1 MDLAGGASQVLFEL
15 AVMIIIATV
24 FAYVARLIKQP
35 LIPAYIISGIV
46 IGPLALGIVR
56 DTEFIRVMSNIGI
69 MFLLFIVGLEMNLH
83 KLKKIGPF
91 AAVAGILQVA
101 ITFAIGYGIAS
112 AFGMDMINSVFLGM
126 IAAFS
131 STMIV
136 IKILSEREELDT
148 LHGRILVGILVIQD
162 IIIILAMPFLSSIPA
177 FSWMIVA
184 KMLMG
189 TVILAAIAYLFEK
202 FAMGWL
208 FSFAA
213 RSDELLFLL
222 SLSIGFLFAM
232 AAQFLGFSIAIGAFI
247 AGVMLANL
255 PYHFNIIGKISP
267 LKDFFITIFFVSL
280 GLQVA
285 SFSMGNIAWPL
296 IALLALIL
304 IAKPLIIMVIMS
316 VFGYGRRTSFLTG
329 TLLGQV
335 SEFSL
340 ILIPAVAMLSSSVIS
355 LSMAVAIITITLT
368 AYLASF
374 EGRIYSFLS
383 PFLAVFE
390 KLSLK
395 TQPIE
400 EKEMHV
406 DSPIILVG
414 CDRMGSIILK
424 TLEKQHREQ
433 ICVIDSN
440 PEIISR
446 LTREKISCMY
456 GDITNRELLERI
468 SFEGSPLIIST
479 VPQFEDNMLL
489 IRHANKKNR
498 RSTLIVVAASP
509 ADARELYSAGADY
522 VIVPKILSGES
533 LSHMLKKHLSDRN
546 YFRELKAKQTGFMS
560 KFRKGWHA

>member
-15 AVMIIIATV
+15 AIMIIIATV
-24 FAYVARLIKQP
+24 FAYIARIIRQP

-46 IGPLALGIVR
+46 IGPLVLGIVR
-56 DTEFIRVMSNIGI
+56 DTDFIRVMSNIGI

-83 KLKKIGPF
+83 KLKKIGLF
-91 AAVAGILQVA
+91 AAIAGILQVA
-101 ITFAIGYGIAS
+101 LTFAIGYGIAS
-112 AFGMDMINSVFLGM
+112 AFGMDMINAVFLGM

-162 IIIILAMPFLSSIPA
+162 IIVILAMPFLSSISS

-184 KMLMG
+184 KMLLG
-189 TVILAAIAYLFEK
+189 TTILAVVAYLFEK

-222 SLSIGFLFAM
+222 SLSIGFIFAL
-232 AAQFLGFSIAIGAFI
+232 AAQLLGFSIAIGAFI

-255 PYHFNIIGKISP
+255 PYHFNIIGKIEP

-280 GLQVA
+280 GLQIA
-285 SFSMGNIAWPL
+285 SFSMSNIVWPL
-296 IALLALIL
+296 IALLVLIL
-304 IAKPLIIMVIMS
+304 LVKPLIIMVIMS
-316 VFGYGRRTSFLTG
+316 VFGYGRRTSFITG

-340 ILIPAVAMLSSSVIS
+340 ILIPAIAMLNSYVIS
-355 LSMAVAIITITLT
+355 LSMVLAIITITLT
-368 AYLASF
+368 TYLARF
-374 EGRIYSFLS
+374 EDKIYLFLS

-395 TQPIE
+395 AQPVE
-400 EKEMHV
+400 TKETHI

-414 CDRMGSIILK
+414 CDRMGSVLLK
-424 TLEKQHREQ
+424 MLEKKHKEQ

-446 LTREKISCMY
+446 LTKEKICCMY
-456 GDITNRELLERI
+456 GDITNKELLERI
-468 SFEGSPLIIST
+468 SFEGSPLVIST
-479 VPQFEDNMLL
+479 IPQFEDNMFL
-489 IRHANKKNR
+489 IRYANRKNR
-498 RSTLIVVAASP
+498 RSTLIAVAANP
-509 ADARELYSAGADY
+509 VDANELYSAGADY
-522 VIVPKILSGES
+522 VIIPKILTGES
-533 LSHMLKKHLSDRN
+533 LSHMLKKYLSDRN
-546 YFRELKAKQTGFMS
+546 YFKELKSKQAGFMS
-560 KFRKGWHA
+560 RFRQGRHA

>member
-15 AVMIIIATV
+15 AVMIILATV
-24 FAYVARLIKQP
+24 FAYIAKLIKQP

-46 IGPLALGIVR
+46 IGPLVLGIVR
-56 DTEFIRVMSNIGI
+56 DTDFIRVMSNIGI

-83 KLKKIGPF
+83 KLKKIGFF

-101 ITFAIGYGIAS
+101 LTFAIGYGIAS
-112 AFGMDMINSVFLGM
+112 AFGMDMINAIFLGM

-162 IIIILAMPFLSSIPA
+162 IIVILAMPFLSSISS

-184 KMLMG
+184 KMLLG
-189 TVILAAIAYLFEK
+189 TTILTAVAYLFEK

-222 SLSIGFLFAM
+222 SLSIGFIFAL

-285 SFSMGNIAWPL
+285 SFSMSNIVWPL
-296 IALLALIL
+296 IALLVLIL
-304 IAKPLIIMVIMS
+304 LVKPLIIMVIMS
-316 VFGYGRRTSFLTG
+316 VFGYGRRTSFITG

-340 ILIPAVAMLSSSVIS
+340 ILIPAVAMLNSSVIS

-368 AYLASF
+368 TYLSSY
-374 EGRIYSFLS
+374 ESRVYSFLS
-383 PFLAVFE
+383 QFLAVFE

-414 CDRMGSIILK
+414 CDRMGSILLK
-424 TLEKQHREQ
+424 ALEKKHREQ

-446 LTREKISCMY
+446 LAKEKISCMY

-468 SFEGSPLIIST
+468 SFEGSPLVIST
-479 VPQFEDNMLL
+479 VPQFEDNILL
-489 IRHANKKNR
+489 IRYANKKNR

-546 YFRELKAKQTGFMS
+546 YFRELKTKQTGFMS
-560 KFRKGWHA
+560 KFQKGWHA

>member
-1 MDLAGGASQVLFEL
+1 MDLAGGASQILFEI

-24 FAYVARLIKQP
+24 FAYIARLIRQP
-35 LIPAYIISGIV
+35 LIPAYIIAGIV

-56 DTEFIRVMSNIGI
+56 DTDFIRVMSNIGI

-83 KLKKIGPF
+83 KLKKIGLF

-101 ITFAIGYGIAS
+101 LTFAVGYGIAS
-112 AFGMDMINSVFLGM
+112 AFGMSMINSVFLGM

-136 IKILSEREELDT
+136 IKIISEREELDT

-162 IIIILAMPFLSSIPA
+162 IIVIMAMPFLSSLSS
-177 FSWMIVA
+177 FSWIIVV
-184 KMLMG
+184 KMLIG
-189 TVILAAIAYLFEK
+189 TVILAAVAYLFDK
-202 FAMGWL
+202 FVMNWL

-222 SLSIGFLFAM
+222 SLSVGFIFAL
-232 AAQFLGFSIAIGAFI
+232 AAQMFGFSIAIGAFI

-285 SFSMGNIAWPL
+285 RFSMGNIIWPF
-296 IALLALIL
+296 IALLAVIL
-304 IAKPLIIMVIMS
+304 LVKPLIIMLIMS

-329 TLLGQV
+329 ALLGQV

-340 ILIPAVAMLSSSVIS
+340 ILVSAVAVMDNSVIS
-355 LSMAVAIITITLT
+355 LSMALAIITITLT
-368 AYLASF
+368 TYVF
-374 EGRIYSFLS
+374 NYEDRIYSMLS
-383 PFLAVFE
+383 PFLAFFE

-400 EKEMHV
+400 TKELHV

-424 TLEKQHREQ
+424 TLEKQYRDRV
-433 ICVIDSN
+433 CVIDSN
-440 PEIISR
+440 PEIIAN
-446 LTREKISCMY
+446 LTRKKISCMY
-456 GDITNRELLERI
+456 GDITNTELLGRI
-468 SFEGSPLIIST
+468 SFGGSPMIIST
-479 VPQFEDNMLL
+479 IPQFEDNVVL
-489 IRHANKKNR
+489 ITHANRRNS
-498 RSTLIVVAASP
+498 RSTLIVVANNP
-509 ADARELYSAGADY
+509 NDANELYSAGADY

-533 LSHMLKKHLSDRN
+533 VSSMLKRHFNNRN
-546 YFRELKAKQTGFMS
+546 YFKELKARQTGFIT
-560 KFRKGWHA
+560 KFRKGSHA